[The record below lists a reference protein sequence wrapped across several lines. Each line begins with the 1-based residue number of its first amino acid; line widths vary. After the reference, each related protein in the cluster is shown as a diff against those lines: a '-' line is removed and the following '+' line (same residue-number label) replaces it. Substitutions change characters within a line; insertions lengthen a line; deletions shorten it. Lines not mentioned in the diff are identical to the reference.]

1 MGYLTNKKID
11 NINQKGIYTDGDG
24 LRLRVDKK
32 INKNWIFR
40 YQLFGKSKDMG
51 LGRYPI
57 VSLKDARAK
66 FQIIDRHKFI
76 DDFM

>member
-51 LGRYPI
+51 GRVPGGMYQNAKSLGAADE
-57 VSLKDARAK
+57 KCN
-66 FQIIDRHKFI
+66 F
-76 DDFM
+76 

>member
-40 YQLFGKSKDMG
+40 YQLFGK
-51 LGRYPI
+51 
-57 VSLKDARAK
+57 
-66 FQIIDRHKFI
+66 Q
-76 DDFM
+76 